1 MKTICSGRGSMP
13 YVQGC
18 DDAAVRLLPGTPFY
32 DAQERMKEY
41 LLSVEDDRMLY
52 NFRRASGLD
61 TGDAEP
67 LDGWETWESQIRGH
81 TTGHYMSAL
90 ALCYHATGDVRFKEK
105 AVYMVESLRKCQE
118 AFSRME
124 GVGEGFLSGYLPN
137 QFDQLEEYVEYPAI
151 WAPYYTLHKI
161 FAGLLDCYTYIG
173 EPEALAMSERLGL
186 WVWRRLSK
194 LPYQKRTKMWGM
206 YIAGEFGAMNVI
218 MAQLYMLTGREE
230 FIDCAKLF
238 DNKKLNYPLEQK
250 QDKLDGMHAN
260 QHIPQ
265 MLGALEIYKA
275 AGEKRYYDMAKF
287 FWQTVTDGHV
297 YAPGGCGES
306 EKFFAKDRIGDLL
319 TEKTQE
325 TCASYNMLKLTRE
338 LFGYEPKS
346 RYMDYYERTVLN
358 HILASQD
365 KRPTGEST
373 YFFPLEPGAR
383 REFLRENSCCHG
395 TGMESHF
402 KYREGIYSYREDEF
416 YVNLFIP
423 SVLDWDDRDVH
434 IRQEAV
440 GGRPERTRLSVKG
453 SGIRTLKVRLPQW
466 AVSKNDTEGCDLQGR
481 SFVIEENGAEIAV
494 WPDEDGYLTFD
505 RDFSEEIV
513 YEAEFAFRFR
523 IIRPADIRE
532 RAAVAYGPY
541 IMAALSEEKG
551 FLDFPFTEEDIEE
564 KMIPSGDGLT
574 FTCEGIRWI
583 PLCMVDEEAYH
594 VYGIAG
600 DER

>member
-1 MKTICSGRGSMP
+1 MKAIYCSLESMP
-13 YVQGC
+13 YIQEC
-18 DDAAVRLLPGTPFY
+18 DDAAVRLLPGSLFY
-32 DAQERMKEY
+32 DAEERMKEY
-41 LLSVEDDRMLY
+41 LLSMEADRMLY

-61 TGDAEP
+61 TGDAKP
-67 LDGWETWESQIRGH
+67 LDGWEKWESQIRGH

-90 ALCYHATGDVRFKEK
+90 ALCYHATGDERFKEK
-105 AVYMVESLRKCQE
+105 AEYMVESLKKCQE

-124 GVGEGFLSGYLPN
+124 GVGEGFLSGYLPD

-161 FAGLLDCYTYIG
+161 LAGLLDCYTYA
-173 EPEALAMSERLGL
+173 EVPEALAVSEQLGL

-194 LPYQKRTKMWGM
+194 IPHQKRTRMWGM
-206 YIAGEFGAMNVI
+206 YIAGEFGAMNAV

-250 QDKLDGMHAN
+250 QDKLDQMHAN

-275 AGEKRYYDMAKF
+275 TGGKRYYDMAKF
-287 FWQTVTDGHV
+287 FWQIVTDGHT

-306 EKFFAKDRIGDLL
+306 EKFFEKDRIGGLL

-325 TCASYNMLKLTRE
+325 TCASYNMLKLTKE
-338 LFGYEPKS
+338 LFRYEPKS

-373 YFFPLEPGAR
+373 YFFPLGPGAR
-383 REFLRENSCCHG
+383 REFLWENSCCHG

-402 KYREGIYSYREDEF
+402 RYREGIYLCREDEF

-423 SVLDWDDRDVH
+423 SVLEWEERDVQ
-434 IRQEAV
+434 IRQEPV
-440 GGRPERTRLSVKG
+440 DGYPKNVKISVKG
-453 SGIRTLKVRLPQW
+453 EGIRKLKVRLPEW
-466 AVSKNDTEGCDLQGR
+466 AAGSQEGCGLPAG
-481 SFVIEENGAEIAV
+481 SVVIKENGAEITLQ
-494 WPDEDGYLTFD
+494 PDENGYLVFA
-505 RDFSEEIV
+505 RDFSEEIIF
-513 YEAEFAFRFR
+513 ELEFVFRFR
-523 IIRPADIRE
+523 MIRTPDVRE
-532 RAAVAYGPY
+532 RAAVAYGPF
-541 IMAALSEEKG
+541 IMAALSKKKE
-551 FLDFPFTEEDIEE
+551 FLSFPFTEADIEE
-564 KMIPSGDGLT
+564 KMVPSKDGFS

-594 VYGIAG
+594 VYGTAG
-600 DER
+600 YER

>member
-1 MKTICSGRGSMP
+1 MKSIGSIH
-13 YVQGC
+13 GC
-18 DDAAVRLLPGTPFY
+18 DDAVIRLLPESPFY

-52 NFRRASGLD
+52 NFRRAAGLD
-61 TGDAEP
+61 TYGAAP
-67 LDGWETWESQIRGH
+67 LDGWEKWESQIKGH

-90 ALCYHATGDVRFKEK
+90 ALCYHATGDERFKEK
-105 AVYMVESLRKCQE
+105 ALYMVKSLAECQD
-118 AFSRME
+118 AFSKME
-124 GVGEGFLSGYLPN
+124 GVGEGFLSGYLPD
-137 QFDQLEEYVEYPAI
+137 QFDQLEEYVEYPTI

-161 FAGLLDCYTYIG
+161 FAGLLDCYTYAG
-173 EPEALAMSERLGL
+173 AQEALAVSERLGL

-194 LPYQKRTKMWGM
+194 LTYQQRTRMWSM

-238 DNKKLNYPLEQK
+238 DNKKLIYPLEQK
-250 QDKLDGMHAN
+250 RDELDQMHAN

-275 AGEKRYYDMAKF
+275 AGEKRYYDMARF
-287 FWQTVTDGHV
+287 FWQIVTDGHT

-319 TEKTQE
+319 TKKTQE
-325 TCASYNMLKLTRE
+325 TCASYNMLKLTKE
-338 LFGYEPKS
+338 LFQYEPKS

-373 YFFPLEPGAR
+373 YFFPLEPGAK
-383 REFLRENSCCHG
+383 REFLWENSCCHG

-402 KYREGIYSYREDEF
+402 KYREGIYFQREDVF

-423 SVLDWDDRDVH
+423 SVLAWEERDVH

-440 GGRPERTRLSVKG
+440 SGHPERTRITVKG
-453 SGIRTLKVRLPQW
+453 SGVHTLKIRLPKW
-466 AVSKNDTEGCDLQGR
+466 TVNAAGAEENGSCTKGYE
-481 SFVIEENGAEIAV
+481 IEENGRKLAIE
-494 WPDEDGYLTFD
+494 PDEDGYLAFT
-505 RDFSEEIV
+505 RNFSEEITF
-513 YEAEFAFRFR
+513 ELAFTFRFR
-523 IIRPADIRE
+523 ILRTADIPE
-532 RAAVAYGPY
+532 RAAVAYGPFV
-541 IMAALSEEKG
+541 MAALSKEKE
-551 FLDFPFTEEDIEE
+551 FLRFPFTEKDIEE
-564 KMIPSGDGLT
+564 KMAPAEERLT
-574 FTCEGIRWI
+574 FICEGTKWI
-583 PLCMVDEEAYH
+583 PLCMVDEESYH
-594 VYGIAG
+594 VYGICGA
-600 DER
+600 